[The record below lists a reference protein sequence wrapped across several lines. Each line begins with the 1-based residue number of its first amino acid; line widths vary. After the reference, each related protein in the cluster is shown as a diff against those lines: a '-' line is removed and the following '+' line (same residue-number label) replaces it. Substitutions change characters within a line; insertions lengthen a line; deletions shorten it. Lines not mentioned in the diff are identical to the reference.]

1 MIPTSTVVAGC
12 AARVGETALAIVM
25 HVDLMSSKLTVLVDK
40 HYLTDRKSCKAQS
53 ISTKVRDCF

>member
-1 MIPTSTVVAGC
+1 VVAGC